1 MKFNPD
7 PRKVPASYFWAAL
20 KSAEYDIVP
29 SPQCATNSKGKVV
42 WWQPKPFKHRVIQT
56 DLERRIEYAV
66 SWVLNP
72 LSHSQT
78 VDRYR
83 TEIEDAIY
91 AVDELNTSIEKA
103 LALRSVQPVVLMQM
117 LSSLLKSRIATLQAS
132 KTT

>member
-1 MKFNPD
+1 MIPT
-7 PRKVPASYFWAAL
+7 
-20 KSAEYDIVP
+20 E
-29 SPQCATNSKGKVV
+29 
-42 WWQPKPFKHRVIQT
+42 
-56 DLERRIEYAV
+56 LERRIEHAV

-91 AVDELNTSIEKA
+91 AVDELNTFIKEA
-103 LALRSVQPVVLMQM
+103 LTLRSVHPIVLMQM
-117 LSSLLKSRIATLQAS
+117 LSSLLKARIAVLQAS